1 MKSLWHVIHNP
12 MIGYVIVR
20 LKDINEPIH
29 EGNLEYLG
37 EYSDNKEELERK
49 ADELNDNAIL
59 GLRDKVVEK

>member
-1 MKSLWHVIHNP
+1 MKSLWHVIP
-12 MIGYVIVR
+12 MTGYAIVR
-20 LKDINEPIH
+20 LKNINESIH